1 MSQTNFVGSSFSD
14 SLGSKRRDK
23 EPQPRSDSQVLKG
36 PLDPHST
43 LKLARRIYSLR
54 RRHFRTN
61 IQIHMSVKILKVFI
75 TIRGWERKTLL
86 SPTHSLWLSPTYS
99 GHCARAT
106 FLERA
111 WAIEVYGVSALCT
124 GGRCVR
130 SPGRKQFWNV
140 YADIWNLKR
149 HLNFNVVK

>member
-99 GHCARAT
+99 GERARAT

-111 WAIEVYGVSALCT
+111 WPRSAWVEGVCALQEENSFET
-124 GGRCVR
+124 STRI
-130 SPGRKQFWNV
+130 SE
-140 YADIWNLKR
+140 IWNDTWTST
-149 HLNFNVVK
+149 